1 MAVSLP
7 TAKEE
12 TESEPE
18 GSPDRS
24 PVRDEELSNNT
35 QGELKEGP
43 FYYAE
48 GLSLETCTLLPP

>member
-43 FYYAE
+43 FY
-48 GLSLETCTLLPP
+48 

>member
-1 MAVSLP
+1 MSVSLP

-18 GSPDRS
+18 ASPDRS
-24 PVRDEELSNNT
+24 PVRDEEPSNNT
-35 QGELKEGP
+35 EGELK
-43 FYYAE
+43 E